1 MNRITTGASTSPTTP
16 TILPG
21 LGAAVSEPLPN
32 RVLTGPVTVRGP
44 LVDDRDRRRFAGI
57 VAREEPAADERD
69 AHGREVAGHR
79 GGHHDN
85 RHILRPWLRLPE
97 QQQPAPVDGIA
108 RRQFLGRR
116 RRAHPGN
123 EPAPSTTRSKK
134 ATCRSGVAYCAGD
147 SATRIVSTPAA
158 SYPGDFESTPRKL
171 RSISPPSTRRTT
183 VTASC
188 PATKTA
194 RNRCCVVPASTFGL
208 PFSVAFTSCFQAS
221 HAGTTPQ
228 RTPVSSATRKLKT
241 RTGPPRCARSAPA
254 PPTGTRRGGACPTTR
269 ARSR

>member
-1 MNRITTGASTSPTTP
+1 MESLVGSSSVAD
-16 TILPG
+16 
-21 LGAAVSEPLPN
+21 AA
-32 RVLTGPVTVRGP
+32 RT
-44 LVDDRDRRRFAGI
+44 
-57 VAREEPAADERD
+57 
-69 AHGREVAGHR
+69 
-79 GGHHDN
+79 
-85 RHILRPWLRLPE
+85 
-97 QQQPAPVDGIA
+97 
-108 RRQFLGRR
+108 
-116 RRAHPGN
+116 PGN

-241 RTGPPRCARSAPA
+241 RTGPPRCARSAPFSSSNWYEA
-254 PPTGTRRGGACPTTR
+254 RRRMPHHAGAIEMMPAASPSRRCSVSNCRVSRQRPPPSAARIASSRRR
-269 ARSR
+269 ERLRVRSRLATLAQATASAQPTATASSVTRSSESARTPVEAAAA